1 MNRLSFL
8 LLAVVVACGGSSSKP
23 ATLAPLPADPAP
35 VADTKPVEKPAEPPA
50 PKPPLEVKVSATAVA
65 VKLVSAGKGKKAP
78 LRYTAKAG
86 GKQQVELAMD
96 FASKQTLDGQTQEQ
110 VVPTVVLIG
119 EAETKTVGADGK
131 AEFAL
136 AVSSTDARP
145 VTGSDVPVDKFKV
158 ALASLAGLV
167 IGGSVGADG
176 AAGDVTLRIEKPD
189 DLSAGALDLIRLTLP
204 AWPVLPTQPVGVGAK
219 WQATAA
225 GKLADKLEIT
235 QVTDYEL
242 VAHKGTTWTIKGK
255 TKITGKD
262 QDVGGGKISK
272 ITGTGTSEVTLADG
286 ALYPMHKS
294 STETSFTASE
304 GDKSMLFVIKVGG
317 AVTTK

>member
-1 MNRLSFL
+1 T
-8 LLAVVVACGGSSSKP
+8 KP
-23 ATLAPLPADPAP
+23 APP
-35 VADTKPVEKPAEPPA
+35 PAEPPA
-50 PKPPLEVKVSATAVA
+50 PKPPLEVAVPATTVA

-78 LRYTAKAG
+78 LRYTPAAG

-110 VVPTVVLIG
+110 VVPTVVLTG
-119 EAETKTVGADGK
+119 EAETKAVGADGK

-136 AVSSTDARP
+136 AVSSTDARG
-145 VTGSDVPVDKFKV
+145 VAGSDVPVDKFKV

-167 IGGSVGADG
+167 IGGSVGPHG

-255 TKITGKD
+255 TKISGKD

-272 ITGTGTSEVTLADG
+272 ITGTGTSEVTIADG
-286 ALYPMHKS
+286 ALYPTHKS
-294 STETSFTASE
+294 STETNFTASE
-304 GDKSMLFVIKVGG
+304 GDKSMLFVIKVGNS
-317 AVTTK
+317 VTPK